1 MPRKTPKIV
10 ISREDKVTLLNRASS
25 RTLPKQTVDRAKM
38 ILDSEAGKPVKQ
50 IAQELNTYPNK
61 VIYWRQGYVKNGLE
75 GLHDNPRS
83 GRPSIYGKAFR
94 NSVLKVL
101 SK

>member
-10 ISREDKVTLLNRASS
+10 ISQEDKVNLLNMASS

-50 IAQELNTYPNK
+50 IAQELNTYSNK
-61 VIYWRQGYVKNGLE
+61 VIYWR
-75 GLHDNPRS
+75 
-83 GRPSIYGKAFR
+83 
-94 NSVLKVL
+94 
-101 SK
+101 